1 MRLPSPSRAAAALAL
16 ALAAAGPTGCASARP
31 PALSAEAAAWAE
43 GPVRWLLLAEERR
56 ELARLRARGEL
67 ALFRESFWLR
77 RDPTPEDPENP
88 ALATFLERV
97 EIADRLYD
105 QGDLVGSR
113 SDRGRA
119 FILLGP
125 PSRIRLARPDEAG
138 GGSSKASRPAARVE
152 SWGWVAAD
160 LEPGFRRR
168 LPPAGGDG
176 EWRVVFRLERG
187 RARLI
192 AGEPLLE
199 SAAAAWLRPPPERPP
214 EVQPDRG

>member
-1 MRLPSPSRAAAALAL
+1 MRPPSPSWVAAALVL
-16 ALAAAGPTGCASARP
+16 ALAAGLTGCASARP

-43 GPVRWLLLAEERR
+43 GPVRWLLLPEERR
-56 ELARLRARGEL
+56 DLARLRTHGEL
-67 ALFRESFWLR
+67 GLFRESFWLR

-88 ALATFLERV
+88 AQATFLERV

-105 QGDLVGSR
+105 QGDLDGSR

-125 PSRIRLARPDEAG
+125 PSRIRLARPEEGAG
-138 GGSSKASRPAARVE
+138 GSDKAARAAARVE
-152 SWGWVAAD
+152 SWGWVAEDFEPD
-160 LEPGFRRR
+160 LLRR

-176 EWRVVFRLERG
+176 EWRVVFRIERG

-199 SAAAAWLRPPPERPP
+199 SAAAAWVRPLPERPP
-214 EVQPDRG
+214 EPPPDGK